1 MDGDRPVVDGRDL
14 LESGLQELVRE
25 VFEEGWEFGSDGLP
39 NTECGYAESEE
50 AHARHD
56 KKLHELLISY
66 FDGETSDVGA
76 QDEASEAREVG
87 DSVRQKGYI
96 ERAFEDGPVEVKTS
110 EDGKATFRI
119 VRPKSHLIP
128 RDPNAFVVDEWDPI
142 KKITDEFAREME
154 LRFAYEGKR
163 VAIGHCDLTR
173 DPDGSIHARIEYY
186 PQDKKSDDEDTDE
199 YGWIREEDV
208 PEGWKKSPH
217 AVFSDFIRQ
226 YSGPQNPR

>member
-1 MDGDRPVVDGRDL
+1 MDGDRPMVDGRDL
-14 LESGLQELVRE
+14 LEFKLQNLIRE
-25 VFEEGWEFGSDGLP
+25 VFEEGWEFGIDDLP
-39 NTECGYAESEE
+39 STECGYAESVE

-56 KKLHELLISY
+56 KKLHELIVSY
-66 FDGETSDVGA
+66 L
-76 QDEASEAREVG
+76 DEPDR
-87 DSVRQKGYI
+87 
-96 ERAFEDGPVEVKTS
+96 
-110 EDGKATFRI
+110 

-142 KKITDEFAREME
+142 KKVTDEFAREME

-173 DPDGSIHARIEYY
+173 DPDGSIHGRIEYY

>member
-1 MDGDRPVVDGRDL
+1 MDGDRPMVDGRDIF
-14 LESGLQELVRE
+14 ESELQGLIRE

-39 NTECGYAESEE
+39 STECGYAESEE

-66 FDGETSDVGA
+66 FDSPTSDVVT

-87 DSVRQKGYI
+87 DS
-96 ERAFEDGPVEVKTS
+96 
-110 EDGKATFRI
+110 

-142 KKITDEFAREME
+142 KKITDEFVREMD

-163 VAIGHCDLTR
+163 VAIGHCDLTK
-173 DPDGSIHARIEYY
+173 DPDGSIHASIE
-186 PQDKKSDDEDTDE
+186 
-199 YGWIREEDV
+199 
-208 PEGWKKSPH
+208 
-217 AVFSDFIRQ
+217 FF
-226 YSGPQNPR
+226 PQNPR

>member
-1 MDGDRPVVDGRDL
+1 MDGDRLMVDGRDL
-14 LESGLQELVRE
+14 LEFKLQNLIRE

-56 KKLHELLISY
+56 KKLHKLLISY
-66 FDGETSDVGA
+66 LDRETSDAGT

-87 DSVRQKGYI
+87 DS
-96 ERAFEDGPVEVKTS
+96 
-110 EDGKATFRI
+110 

-142 KKITDEFAREME
+142 KKVTDDFAREME

-163 VAIGHCDLTR
+163 VAIGHCDLTKN
-173 DPDGSIHARIEYY
+173 PDGSIHARIN
-186 PQDKKSDDEDTDE
+186 
-199 YGWIREEDV
+199 
-208 PEGWKKSPH
+208 
-217 AVFSDFIRQ
+217 FF
-226 YSGPQNPR
+226 PQNPR

>member
-1 MDGDRPVVDGRDL
+1 MRRPVVDGRDL
-14 LESGLQELVRE
+14 LEFKLQNLIRE

-56 KKLHELLISY
+56 KKLHELLVSHY
-66 FDGETSDVGA
+66 DGETSDAGA
-76 QDEASEAREVG
+76 QDEASETREVG
-87 DSVRQKGYI
+87 DS
-96 ERAFEDGPVEVKTS
+96 
-110 EDGKATFRI
+110 

-128 RDPNAFVVDEWDPI
+128 RDPNAFVADEWDPI
-142 KKITDEFAREME
+142 KKVTDDFAREME

-163 VAIGHCDLTR
+163 VAIGHCDLTKK
-173 DPDGSIHARIEYY
+173 PDGSIHARIEYY
-186 PQDKKSDDEDTDE
+186 PQDKESDEEDTDE

-226 YSGPQNPR
+226 YFGPQNAR

>member
-1 MDGDRPVVDGRDL
+1 MDGDRPVVGGRDL
-14 LESGLQELVRE
+14 LEFKLRNFIRE
-25 VFEEGWEFGSDGLP
+25 VFEEGWEFGIDDLP
-39 NTECGYAESEE
+39 STECGYAESVE

-56 KKLHELLISY
+56 KKLHELIVSY
-66 FDGETSDVGA
+66 LDGPTDDVGI
-76 QDEASEAREVG
+76 QDETSEAREMG
-87 DSVRQKGYI
+87 DS
-96 ERAFEDGPVEVKTS
+96 
-110 EDGKATFRI
+110 

-142 KKITDEFAREME
+142 KKVTDEFAREME
-154 LRFAYEGKR
+154 LRFAHEGKR

-173 DPDGSIHARIEYY
+173 DPDGSIHGRIEYY